1 MTGREA
7 PPRVRNLVFDIH
19 GVLLGRTEPPGHRPA
34 SAVLADLAG
43 RGHRIRFVT
52 NGSSV
57 SRAAVA
63 DALAE
68 VGVAATPSD
77 VFTAGTT
84 VGTYLA
90 ARPGAPTPRRVFV
103 IGSEELRREITRVAG
118 DAVRWSGPAEA
129 DVVVV
134 SRAPDLAE
142 ATLDELRGNSAVRLV
157 ATCRDARFADG
168 DRLVAGPGPT
178 VERVEQAL
186 GKTAHVLGKPNH
198 YVLTDVMGLRPRDIA
213 ETLVIGDSVDQDVML
228 ARNAGARW
236 ALLAGPVTG
245 AAPPADDPLCLGPI
259 TALDELLE
267 LV

>member
-1 MTGREA
+1 MTGRA
-7 PPRVRNLVFDIH
+7 TPPRVRNLVFDIH

-34 SAVLADLAG
+34 SAVLAALG
-43 RGHRIRFVT
+43 ERGHRIRFVT

-57 SRAAVA
+57 PRAAVA
-63 DALAE
+63 AALTEA
-68 VGVAATPSD
+68 GVAATPSD

-90 ARPGAPTPRRVFV
+90 AGPAPQRVFV
-103 IGSEELRREITRVAG
+103 IGSDELRKEITRVAG
-118 DAVRWSGPAEA
+118 NAVEWSGPADA

-134 SRAPDLAE
+134 SRAPDLDE
-142 ATLDELRGNSAVRLV
+142 TTLDQLRGNSAVRLV
-157 ATCRDARFADG
+157 ATCRDVRFADG

-178 VERVEQAL
+178 VERVEHAL

-198 YVLTDVMGLRPRDIA
+198 YVLTEVMGLRPQDIA
-213 ETLVIGDSVDQDVML
+213 ETLVIGDSVEQDVML

-236 ALLAGPVTG
+236 VLLAGPATE
-245 AAPPADDPLCLGPI
+245 AAPPPADDPLCLGPV
-259 TALDELLE
+259 TALDDLLE